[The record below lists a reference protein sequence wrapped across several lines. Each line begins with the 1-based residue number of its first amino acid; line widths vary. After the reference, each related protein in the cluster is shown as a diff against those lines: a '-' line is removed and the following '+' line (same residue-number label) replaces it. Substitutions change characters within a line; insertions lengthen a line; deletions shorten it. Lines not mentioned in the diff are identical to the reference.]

1 MIQSL
6 KQYRAPIEEQFQK
19 MKENAEKLNEK
30 MEAIPELVE
39 EEVKKEEEP
48 NKNENT
54 EKKEVQKQEKYEFF
68 EELLALKG
76 AKIKI
81 IPIFEDIEK
90 ISEKKKFQNLF
101 DLVLLGFV
109 HGAYIKKPEFPRIL
123 KKNGEVLVENAHFLV
138 PLKAKERDDLNEKLV
153 ECGKALNFANKVFSK
168 KYYTRFILE

>member
-39 EEVKKEEEP
+39 EEIKKEEES
-48 NKNENT
+48 NRNEKN
-54 EKKEVQKQEKYEFF
+54 EKKETQKQEKYDFF
-68 EELLALKG
+68 EELLVLKG

-90 ISEKKKFQNLF
+90 IGEKKKFQNLF
-101 DLVLLGFV
+101 DLALLGFA
-109 HGAYIKKPEFPRIL
+109 HGAYIKKPEFSKLL

-138 PLKAKERDDLNEKLV
+138 PLKMKEREDLNEKLI
-153 ECGKALNFANKVFSK
+153 ECGKALNFVNAPFSK
-168 KYYTRFILE
+168 KYYTRFVME